1 MLISAEE
8 RIELMMP
15 LYNNMRRRMVVPHFP
30 SYGATLPCGM
40 NKTMAE
46 DIVQG
51 VQARCTLYAMTPA
64 TGWYEIDIT

>member
-1 MLISAEE
+1 
-8 RIELMMP
+8 
-15 LYNNMRRRMVVPHFP
+15 MVVPHFP